1 MIDIT
6 TLIAIVAT
14 LFTGAAWIV
23 SRLDKITAE
32 LAAMRTNAKDYVT
45 HEICHRRR
53 LEIEEKIFDVGKV
66 KEIAKEVVER
76 DLLRRQLK

>member
-32 LAAMRTNAKDYVT
+32 LAAMRADAKDYVT
-45 HEICHRRR
+45 HEVCHRRR
-53 LEIEEKIFDVGKV
+53 QEIE
-66 KEIAKEVVER
+66 AKQFC
-76 DLLRRQLK
+76 DK

>member
-32 LAAMRTNAKDYVT
+32 LAAMRADAKDYVT
-45 HEICHRRR
+45 HEVCHRRR
-53 LEIEEKIFDVGKV
+53 LEIE
-66 KEIAKEVVER
+66 AK
-76 DLLRRQLK
+76 QLCDK

>member
-6 TLIAIVAT
+6 TLIAVVAT

-32 LAAMRTNAKDYVT
+32 LAAMRADAKDYVT
-45 HEICHRRR
+45 HEVCHRRR
-53 LEIEEKIFDVGKV
+53 LEIEEKQFCDK
-66 KEIAKEVVER
+66 
-76 DLLRRQLK
+76 

>member
-6 TLIAIVAT
+6 TLIAIVAA

-32 LAAMRTNAKDYVT
+32 LAAMRADARDYVT
-45 HEICHRRR
+45 HEVCHRRR
-53 LEIEEKIFDVGKV
+53 LEIE
-66 KEIAKEVVER
+66 AKQFC
-76 DLLRRQLK
+76 DK

>member
-1 MIDIT
+1 MIDLT

-32 LAAMRTNAKDYVT
+32 LAAMRADAKDYVT
-45 HEICHRRR
+45 HEVCHRRR
-53 LEIEEKIFDVGKV
+53 LEIE
-66 KEIAKEVVER
+66 AKQFC
-76 DLLRRQLK
+76 DK